1 MTKTSLVY
9 GQNGSY
15 SGGGGTTNYND
26 LENKLKINNVE
37 LSGNKTSTDLGL
49 VGIADIITDLVS
61 TSKTFDSS
69 NKLKVNADYE
79 FGELT
84 ALTFGSSSIDSSP
97 LGTTIKF
104 NSGSTATVITD
115 NAGIVWT
122 DGTIPSPSA
131 NKTCLILIFNKIGFY
146 KEW

>member
-1 MTKTSLVY
+1 MCY
-9 GQNGSY
+9 Y
-15 SGGGGTTNYND
+15 DGTQWQAITGYP
-26 LENKLKINNVE
+26 EE
-37 LSGNKTSTDLGL
+37 
-49 VGIADIITDLVS
+49 ITDLVS

-69 NKLKVNADYE
+69 NKLKVNADYN
-79 FGELT
+79 FGDLT
-84 ALTFGSSSIDSSP
+84 SLTFDNLSIDSSP

-115 NAGIVWT
+115 NSGIVWT